1 MQSTHSATPPPLDS
15 SIDLPLEV
23 ASYIDLTARA
33 QAALGVS
40 EGRFAL
46 EGDPKAEAVLEGICR
61 ALCRRTARHV
71 LITGEAGVGQALILG
86 ELACRLATGAVVGL
100 AERRVLL
107 VDCRYTAPEQS
118 RQRLFAVLSL
128 LANEELIVAIDG
140 FAELLRSVQ
149 GTNKAVLFSA
159 LSAVSCRLIGLLTP
173 HEYEELFSDDSSMR
187 DFFSRVEI
195 EEPAVNPAK
204 QIVWRLAEGLA
215 RQYELTIDRA
225 AADRAVVLSHNY
237 ILNERLPGKALRIL
251 TRVCEDLDYERTQ
264 LGRTIDALTADHV
277 IRAVSEVSAVPEETL
292 RGVADQA
299 DYERSL
305 GEHILG
311 QEYAVR
317 QIANELSLIK
327 SGLTDTGKPATV
339 MLFVGQT
346 GVGKTEMAK
355 VLARFYSTS
364 KRLKTYPLGN
374 FIESHSVSGIIGV
387 PPGYVGHEQ
396 GGRLVNELNADPYGV
411 FLLDEADKT
420 HPDVL
425 QPFLNLFDEGWLR
438 DQRGVTAYA
447 DKSIFILTTN
457 VGQRM
462 LSDLARQGAT
472 PEVMAE
478 KMKEALT
485 KIRHTKSNR
494 PVFTPEFLAR
504 LKRIVVFQPLT
515 QEAMQGICQRLVGQ
529 IQAVWREKR
538 EKQLTVAEELIRHI
552 ADEAHRLNQR
562 SGDREGGRVV
572 RRLIADLVESP
583 LQREIQERPAEYR
596 HASAVTVDPTVVEQ
610 MPLGAEDD
618 AAEALRPLQV
628 KIRFV

>member
-1 MQSTHSATPPPLDS
+1 MTTATSSASATVGPA
-15 SIDLPLEV
+15 DLPPEI
-23 ASYIDLTARA
+23 APCIDLTARVQVA
-33 QAALGVS
+33 SG
-40 EGRFAL
+40 GRFAFD
-46 EGDPKAEAVLEGICR
+46 GDPKAEAVLEGISR
-61 ALCRRTARHV
+61 ALCRRSARHV
-71 LITGEAGVGQALILG
+71 LLTGEPGVGQTMVLG
-86 ELACRLATGAVVGL
+86 ELASRLATDTVAGL
-100 AERRVLL
+100 SDRRVLL

-118 RQRLFAVLSL
+118 RQRLFAILSL
-128 LANEELIVAIDG
+128 VGSDEQIVAIDG
-140 FAELLRSVQ
+140 FAALMRSVQ

-159 LSAVSCRLIGLLTP
+159 LSSVGCRIIGLITP
-173 HEYEELFSDDSSMR
+173 HEYQELFSDDPATR

-195 EEPAVNPAK
+195 EEPDVISAK
-204 QIVWRLAEGLA
+204 QIVSRLSAGLA
-215 RQYELTIDRA
+215 RQYELAIDHGA
-225 AADRAVVLSHNY
+225 TDRAVVLSHNY

-251 TRVCEDLDYERTQ
+251 TRVCEDLDYERAQ
-264 LGRTIDALTADHV
+264 LGSQIDSLTADHV
-277 IRAVSEVSAVPEETL
+277 IRTVSDMSGVPEETL

-299 DYERSL
+299 DYERSI
-305 GEHILG
+305 GQYIVG
-311 QEYAVR
+311 QEHAVH
-317 QIANELSLIK
+317 QIAGELSLIK
-327 SGLTDTGKPATV
+327 SGLTDKGKPATV

-355 VLARFYSTS
+355 VLARFYSSS
-364 KRLKTYPLGN
+364 KRLKTYTLGN

-425 QPFLNLFDEGWLR
+425 QPFLNLFDEGWIR

-515 QEAMQGICQRLVGQ
+515 QAAMLGIARKLVAEMQ
-529 IQAVWREKR
+529 HTWFQKREKR
-538 EKQLTVAEELIRHI
+538 LTVAEELIWYV
-552 ADEAHRLNQR
+552 ADEAHRLNQC
-562 SGDREGGRVV
+562 SDGREGGRIV
-572 RRLIADLVESP
+572 RRLLADLVETP
-583 LQREIQERPAEYR
+583 LQREIQQRSDEYR
-596 HASAVTVDPTVVEQ
+596 TAVGVTINVLSKKPTPRESPQHGNQTVSIPPPSVAVC
-610 MPLGAEDD
+610 
-618 AAEALRPLQV
+618 
-628 KIRFV
+628 FV